1 MKRNSVDDM
10 KNDVLFYCV
19 DIDFKEYI
27 YLLNHSIL
35 LINTYFYIAF
45 IM

>member
-27 YLLNHSIL
+27 YLLNHLNFNIV
-35 LINTYFYIAF
+35 N
-45 IM
+45 